1 MIKARS
7 KRLIS
12 SSSPLNVLAQ
22 DKAVLGHFFC
32 GAGGSSAAKD
42 PPREVDRM
50 LRADGLDPGR
60 KSRPDG
66 SVTLSLQV
74 QGFDFGPRPG
84 GSSEELQARRYAGIV
99 REAPYGNAP
108 AHFRPADPLDQFT
121 QHLLQRNAV
130 KRIVDLWRSHLLDT
144 WAASILRHRR
154 PEGAAQ
160 RDRGARAAAV
170 ARRLRRY
177 NIAAIA
183 VGYGSIALV
192 KDN

>member
-1 MIKARS
+1 
-7 KRLIS
+7 
-12 SSSPLNVLAQ
+12 
-22 DKAVLGHFFC
+22 
-32 GAGGSSAAKD
+32 
-42 PPREVDRM
+42 M

-60 KSRPDG
+60 RSRPG
-66 SVTLSLQV
+66 ESVTLLLQV

-108 AHFRPADPLDQFT
+108 AHFRPADPLDQFM

-144 WAASILRHRR
+144 REPSILRHRR
-154 PEGAAQ
+154 PEGAAP
-160 RDRGARAAAV
+160 RDRGARTAEV
-170 ARRLRRY
+170 ARRLSSY
-177 NIAAIA
+177 NIAAMV